1 MNVPRREALADEF
14 HVASR
19 NARSYKRMYAAHE
32 VHYAPHVQKLVAE
45 APLHLDDGYPRVA
58 LPEPAPVRMELG
70 EAIRARASRREFAAS
85 PLPLTQLSALLRLGN
100 GVGST
105 HDVGG
110 RPVSYRRAAANSGGL
125 GSVEVY
131 PVVLDVDGLDAGM
144 YHYDSVRHQLS
155 LLRPG
160 DFRDWLREV
169 VFFQLEFPEA
179 AVALVLT
186 GAIGRLR
193 AKYGLRGYRFALLDA
208 GHVSENLYLVATA
221 LGLQVSAT
229 AGFIDDELDAALG
242 LDGLDSATT
251 LVLLVGP
258 TQTDPAPRIVG
269 KPT

>member
-1 MNVPRREALADEF
+1 MNVPHREALADEF

-19 NARSYKRMYAAHE
+19 NARSYKRMYAAHD

-45 APLHLDDGYPRVA
+45 APLHVDEGYPRVA
-58 LPEPAPVRMELG
+58 LPEPAPVTMELG
-70 EAIRARASRREFAAS
+70 DAIRARASRREFASSSLA
-85 PLPLTQLSALLRLGN
+85 LTQLSALLRLGN
-100 GVGST
+100 GVAST
-105 HDVGG
+105 HEVGG
-110 RPVSYRRAAANSGGL
+110 RPVSYRRSAANSGGL

-131 PVVLDVDGLDAGM
+131 PVALNAAGLDSGM
-144 YHYDSVRHQLS
+144 YHYDSVRHEA

-160 DFRDWLREV
+160 DFRVWLREV

-179 AVALVLT
+179 AVVFVLT

-229 AGFIDDELDAALG
+229 AGFIDDELDVALG
-242 LDGLDSATT
+242 LDGLDRATT

-258 TQTDPAPRIVG
+258 TRADPASWITGPA
-269 KPT
+269 T

>member
-1 MNVPRREALADEF
+1 MYISDRDALVDEF

-19 NARSYKRMYAAHE
+19 NARAYKQMFASHDI
-32 VHYAPHVQKLVAE
+32 HYAPHVQKLVAD
-45 APLHLDDGYPRVA
+45 APLHVDDSYPRTA
-58 LPEPAPVRMELG
+58 LPDPAPVSMSLG
-70 EAIRARASRREFAAS
+70 EAIRSRASRRDFAPA
-85 PLPLTQLSALLRLGN
+85 PLSLAELSAVLRLGN

-105 HDVGG
+105 HDVDG

-131 PVVLDVDGLDAGM
+131 PVVLDVDGLESGM
-144 YHYDSVRHQLS
+144 YHYDSVRNDLA
-155 LLRPG
+155 LLRAG
-160 DFRDWLREV
+160 EFRDWLREV

-186 GAIGRLR
+186 SAIGRLR
-193 AKYGLRGYRFALLDA
+193 AKYGPRGYRFALLDA
-208 GHVSENLYLVATA
+208 GHVSENVYLVATA

-242 LDGLDSATT
+242 LDGLDTAST

-258 TQTDPAPRIVG
+258 TRG
-269 KPT
+269 